1 MAEGT
6 RNTGRGKQ
14 KTVVV
19 PDMGRLQPQAREL
32 EEAVLGAL
40 MLEKDAYSIISEIL
54 KPECFYEKAH
64 EMIYAAIVDLAV
76 SQRPVDMLTVTEQ
89 LKKRGELDQVGGPFY
104 ISQLTSKV
112 ASSAHIEYHARIIAQ
127 KYLARELISFTAM
140 IQGKAFDETI
150 DVEDL
155 MQEAEG
161 KLFEISQRNVKKDV
175 TQINP
180 VIKDAME
187 MLQKAANQKEG
198 LSGIRTGFDG
208 LDKIIETRTD
218 RSAIGFDAPVQSK
231 KQRDVGKLLAQVQ
244 PHDLLKF
251 GIIPELVGRLP
262 VITALQSLTKE
273 DLVRILTEPKNALV
287 RQYQKLL
294 ELDHVGLDITGDA
307 LEAIAQKAIDRQI
320 GARGLRAVMEET
332 MMKVMYEIPSDL
344 SIQKV
349 IITADCVNGG
359 TPELIRD
366 EEHPRGKCQVRPSA

>member
-6 RNTGRGKQ
+6 KNTGRGNSGRGKQ
-14 KTVVV
+14 KPVVV

-54 KPECFYEKAH
+54 KPECFYEKSH
-64 EMIYAAIVDLAV
+64 EMIYAAIVDLAA

-89 LKKRGELDQVGGPFY
+89 LRKRGELDQVGGPFY

-180 VIKDAME
+180 VIKDAMD

-198 LSGIRTGFDG
+198 LSGTRTGFD
-208 LDKIIETRTD
+208 
-218 RSAIGFDAPVQSK
+218 V
-231 KQRDVGKLLAQVQ
+231 
-244 PHDLLKF
+244 H
-251 GIIPELVGRLP
+251 
-262 VITALQSLTKE
+262 
-273 DLVRILTEPKNALV
+273 
-287 RQYQKLL
+287 QYV
-294 ELDHVGLDITGDA
+294 E
-307 LEAIAQKAIDRQI
+307 
-320 GARGLRAVMEET
+320 
-332 MMKVMYEIPSDL
+332 
-344 SIQKV
+344 
-349 IITADCVNGG
+349 
-359 TPELIRD
+359 
-366 EEHPRGKCQVRPSA
+366 